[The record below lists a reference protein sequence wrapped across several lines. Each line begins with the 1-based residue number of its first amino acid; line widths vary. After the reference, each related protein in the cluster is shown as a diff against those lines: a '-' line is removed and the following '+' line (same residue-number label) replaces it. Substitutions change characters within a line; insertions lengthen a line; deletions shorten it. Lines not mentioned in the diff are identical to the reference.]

1 MKDISYTKYSTLENC
16 ESEPISFL
24 GSIQP
29 FGVLIAYDVK
39 KDQVSFCSKNIVE
52 ELNISVVEIL
62 GLNFNK
68 LISFLNLDADLKT
81 LLENKKNS
89 GFPNFKLRLNN
100 KDYSLTLKNVDDHI
114 LFELESLPDG
124 VLEQH
129 DFYLRT
135 NDFIK
140 KINEAESF
148 YSFSTIV
155 ADEIRRIIGYDRV
168 MVYRFDPDFNGEVYA
183 ESKRSDIESFLGL
196 HYPHTDIPAQARELY
211 KKQPLRMI
219 PDVNYNP
226 AAIIAL
232 DDDCTHEDLN
242 LSNCT
247 FRSVSPIHIKYL
259 KNMGVSASF
268 SISIMINEQLWGMIA
283 CHNYSPK
290 KVLLYN
296 RTSALMQ
303 SEFYAAQIHRWE
315 RSEEYKKVQEK
326 EHIYQSILEEVV
338 RTENT
343 FESVSSTP
351 YFLGLTDATGGA
363 ILRDGNVHVY
373 GETPGVQFI
382 NKVQKYM
389 KSKDERVFLSDSFSD
404 YLEEAKKYQKIA
416 SGVLYFSLHKET
428 DSAVIWFRKQLSE
441 GKKWGGNPNKNNE
454 DIKNLTPRNSFKAWE
469 EDVAGK
475 SAKWYAHEIQAGLR
489 LGNYLEREIYIRN
502 LKSQKEQLEQI
513 TTELKNKNEELSQF
527 NWISSHDM
535 KEPLR
540 KIRLFIDQ
548 IEMEENELNEV
559 QQNYFRRIDKAADRM
574 QQLID
579 DLLNYAKLS
588 DEEVFEKKSLRKV
601 IDEVAFSFESLDD
614 KKITFDI
621 SKFPKANIIDFQI
634 AQLFSN
640 LISNSIKFKHPDREV
655 FIEIKH
661 VIPTQNEMDQL
672 GFDKD
677 NFIKIVYSDNGIG
690 FSSDYNER
698 IFEVFQR
705 LHDTNKFDGT
715 GIGLAICK
723 KIVETHNG
731 VIRAFGREGE
741 GVDFEIFLKK

>member
-16 ESEPISFL
+16 ESEPLSFL

-29 FGVLIAYDVK
+29 FGALIVYDV
-39 KDQVSFCSKNIVE
+39 QENQITFCSKNITD
-52 ELNISVVEIL
+52 ELGISLEQIL
-62 GLNFNK
+62 GLDFEK
-68 LISFLNLDADLKT
+68 FKNLLGFDFTLKQ
-81 LLENKKNS
+81 LLEKKSNS
-89 GFPNFKLRLNN
+89 NISYLSLNSN
-100 KDYSLTLKNVDDHI
+100 DYSLTLKKIDNHL
-114 LFELESLPDG
+114 LFELELLPDG
-124 VLEQH
+124 VQKQH
-129 DFYLRT
+129 DFYART
-135 NDFIK
+135 NDFIN
-140 KINEAESF
+140 KINETDSF

-168 MVYRFDPDFNGEVYA
+168 MVYRFDSDFNGEVFA
-183 ESKRSDIESFLGL
+183 ESKRDDLEPFLGL
-196 HYPHTDIPAQARELY
+196 NYPHTDIPAQARELY
-211 KKQPLRMI
+211 KKQSLRMM
-219 PDVNYNP
+219 PDVNYIP
-226 AAIIAL
+226 APIIAL
-232 DDDCTHEDLN
+232 DDDSSHQDLDI
-242 LSNCT
+242 SNSIL
-247 FRSVSPIHIKYL
+247 RSVSPIHIKYL
-259 KNMGVSASF
+259 KNMGVSATL

-315 RSEEYKKVQEK
+315 RSEEYNKVQEK

-338 RTENT
+338 RSGNA

-363 ILRDGNVHVY
+363 ILRDGQVHIY
-373 GETPGVQFI
+373 GETPSIDFIKGVQE
-382 NKVQKYM
+382 YM
-389 KSKDERVFLSDSFSD
+389 KSNNERVFLSNSFSD
-404 YLEEAKKYQKIA
+404 YLKEAKKHQKLA
-416 SGVLYFSLHKET
+416 SGVLYFSLHKES

-441 GKKWGGNPNKNNE
+441 GKKWGGDPNKNSEN
-454 DIKNLTPRNSFKAWE
+454 IKSLTPRNSFDAWE
-469 EDVAGK
+469 ENVAGK
-475 SAKWYAHEIQAGLR
+475 SAEWFAHEIQAGLR
-489 LGNYLEREIYIRN
+489 LGNYLEKEIYIKN

-513 TTELKNKNEELSQF
+513 TSELKNKNEELSQF

-548 IEMEENELNEV
+548 IGMEENELSET
-559 QQNYFRRIDKAADRM
+559 QQNYFNRIDKAADRM

-579 DLLNYAKLS
+579 DLLNYAKLN
-588 DEEVFEKKSLRKV
+588 EEEIFEQKSLKLV
-601 IDEVAFSFESLDD
+601 IDEVVDSIKSFEEGS
-614 KKITFDI
+614 ITFEI
-621 SKFPKANIIDFQI
+621 GEFPTAKIIDFQI

-640 LISNSIKFKHPDREV
+640 LINNSLKFKHPDREV
-655 FIEIKH
+655 IIK
-661 VIPTQNEMDQL
+661 IITEEPNQNELAEL
-672 GFDKD
+672 GLEID
-677 NFIKIVYSDNGIG
+677 NCIKILYSDNGIG
-690 FSSDYNER
+690 FSSEYNER

-731 VIRAFGREGE
+731 LIRAKGKEGE
-741 GVDFEIFLKK
+741 GVYFEIFLKK

>member
-1 MKDISYTKYSTLENC
+1 MREISYTKYSTLDNC
-16 ESEPISFL
+16 ENEPISFL

-29 FGVLIAYDVK
+29 FGVLIAYNIQRDLVT
-39 KDQVSFCSKNIVE
+39 FCSKNISE
-52 ELNISVVEIL
+52 ELGFSLEQIL
-62 GLNFNK
+62 GLNYGQLEE
-68 LISFLNLDADLKT
+68 LIGLDLKVKQF
-81 LLENKKNS
+81 LQKASEKSVSNS
-89 GFPNFKLRLNN
+89 NLNRN
-100 KDYSLTLKNVDDHI
+100 NYDYSLSIKRIDNHL
-114 LFELESLPDG
+114 LFEFELLPDG
-124 VLEQH
+124 VEAQH
-129 DFYLRT
+129 DFYVRT
-135 NDFIK
+135 NDFIN
-140 KINEAESF
+140 KINQAETF

-155 ADEIRRIIGYDRV
+155 ADEIREIIDYDRV
-168 MVYRFDPDFNGEVYA
+168 MIYRFDSDFNGEVYA
-183 ESKRSDIESFLGL
+183 ESKRDDLDPFLGL
-196 HYPHTDIPAQARELY
+196 NYPHTDIPAQARELY
-211 KKQPLRMI
+211 KKQSIRMI
-219 PDVNYNP
+219 PDVDYTP
-226 AAIIAL
+226 SPIVAL
-232 DDDCTHEDLN
+232 ENNSTYQDLD
-242 LSNCT
+242 LSKSIL
-247 FRSVSPIHIKYL
+247 RSVSPIHVKYL
-259 KNMGVSASF
+259 QNMGVAATL
-268 SISIMINEQLWGMIA
+268 SISIMINQQLWGMIA

-315 RSEEYKKVQEK
+315 RSEEYNKVQEK

-338 RTENT
+338 RSGST

-373 GETPGVQFI
+373 GETPNVDFI
-382 NKVQKYM
+382 LKIQNYM
-389 KSKDERVFLSDSFSD
+389 KSKDERVFLSNTFSN

-441 GKKWGGNPNKNNE
+441 GKKWGGDPIANKE
-454 DIKNLTPRNSFKAWE
+454 SLKNLTPRNSFKAWE

-475 SAKWYAHEIQAGLR
+475 SKKWYSHEIQAGLR
-489 LGNYLEREIYIRN
+489 LGNYLEREIYIKN
-502 LKSQKEQLEQI
+502 LKTQKERLEEL
-513 TTELKNKNEELSQF
+513 TNELKSKNEELSQF

-548 IEMEENELNEV
+548 IGMEEHGLSEL
-559 QQNYFRRIDKAADRM
+559 QQNYFSRIDKAADRM
-574 QQLID
+574 QQLIN
-579 DLLNYAKLS
+579 DLLNYAKLN
-588 DEEVFEKKSLRKV
+588 DEEVFERKSLGSV
-601 IDEVAFSFESLDD
+601 IEEVVESIKSLEEESVNFE
-614 KKITFDI
+614 IGQ
-621 SKFPKANIIDFQI
+621 FPEVNIIDYQI

-640 LISNSIKFKHPDREV
+640 LISNSIKFKHPKRKV
-655 FIEIKH
+655 FVQIRTETH
-661 VIPTQNEMDQL
+661 TQEELIDLNGDQ
-672 GFDKD
+672 DD
-677 NFIKIVYSDNGIG
+677 FIKIVYSDNGIG
-690 FSSDYNER
+690 FSPEYNER

-731 VIRAFGREGE
+731 FIRAKGKEGE